1 MKKIFCEVSAGELID
16 KISILEIKKT
26 KIKDQIKLR
35 YVKKEYK
42 TLNSIKKKT
51 IKPNI
56 EIKKL
61 SKKLKDI
68 NLKLWVIEDKIRKCE
83 KNQDFKKNFIKLA
96 RNVYF
101 TNDDRSR
108 IKLKINNLLGSDII
122 EVKNYSKYK

>member
-16 KISILEIKKT
+16 KISILEIKKI

-35 YVKKEYK
+35 HVKKEYK
-42 TLNSIKKKT
+42 TLISIKKKT
-51 IKPNI
+51 ITPNI
-56 EIKKL
+56 EVKKL
-61 SKKLKDI
+61 SKKLKGI
-68 NLKLWVIEDKIRKCE
+68 NLKLWAIEDKIRKCE
-83 KNQDFKKNFIKLA
+83 KNQDFEKYFIKLA